1 MGGGHGFRVGLGIA
15 GGGQGFLVVG
25 GGGGGTTCPLL
36 LFGRTWPL

>member
-1 MGGGHGFRVGLGIA
+1 MGGGHGFRVGLGIG

>member
-1 MGGGHGFRVGLGIA
+1 MGGGHGLCVGLGIG

>member
-1 MGGGHGFRVGLGIA
+1 MGGGHGFLVGFGVV

-25 GGGGGTTCPLL
+25 GGGGGTTCPLS

>member
-1 MGGGHGFRVGLGIA
+1 MGGGQGFCVGLGIG

>member
-1 MGGGHGFRVGLGIA
+1 MGGGHGFCVGLGIG

-25 GGGGGTTCPLL
+25 GGGGGTTCPLS

>member
-1 MGGGHGFRVGLGIA
+1 MGGGHGFRVGLGVV

-25 GGGGGTTCPLL
+25 GGGGGTTCPLS

>member
-1 MGGGHGFRVGLGIA
+1 MGGGHGFRVGLGIG

-25 GGGGGTTCPLL
+25 GGGGGTTCPLS

>member
-1 MGGGHGFRVGLGIA
+1 MGGGHGFRVGLGIG

-25 GGGGGTTCPLL
+25 GGGGGTKCPLL

>member
-1 MGGGHGFRVGLGIA
+1 MGGGHGFCVGLGIG

>member
-1 MGGGHGFRVGLGIA
+1 MGGGHGFRFGLGVV

>member
-1 MGGGHGFRVGLGIA
+1 MGGGHGFRVGLGTG

>member
-1 MGGGHGFRVGLGIA
+1 MGGGQGFRVGLGIG

>member
-1 MGGGHGFRVGLGIA
+1 MGGGQGFRVGLGIG

-36 LFGRTWPL
+36 LFGRT

>member
-1 MGGGHGFRVGLGIA
+1 MGGGHGFRVGLGIG

-25 GGGGGTTCPLL
+25 GGRGGIICPLL